1 MDNNLLKIEELY
13 VNAEDKEILK
23 IGLKNKEFGK
33 IPQNID
39 QIILGDIDRTR
50 SHKVKAVF
58 ILRNE

>member
-1 MDNNLLKIEELY
+1 MERIKELY
-13 VNAEDKEILK
+13 NKYKEILK

-39 QIILGDIDRTR
+39 QVILGDIDRTR